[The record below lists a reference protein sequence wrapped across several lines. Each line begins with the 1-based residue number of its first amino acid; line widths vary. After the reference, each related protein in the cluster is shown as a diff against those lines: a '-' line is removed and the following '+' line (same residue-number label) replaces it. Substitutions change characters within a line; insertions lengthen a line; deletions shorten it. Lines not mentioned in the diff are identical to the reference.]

1 MGLPLDAAAGGKL
14 MRLSVALCTFNGE
27 RFLPDQLAS
36 IRAQERLPDELVACD
51 DGSTDRTV
59 ELLRAFAADSPFRV
73 RVEVNPTR
81 LGSSDNFARAVSLCT
96 GDLVALCDQDDVWL
110 SGKLAT
116 LEAALAA
123 VPGASFAFS
132 DADVVDETGKPL
144 GYTLW
149 KAIRFG
155 WAERRRF
162 AAGAGFE
169 CLLRRYRVTGA
180 TLMFRAAL
188 RELILPV
195 PAGWVHDAWI
205 GLVLSAVGRGFPL
218 AEPLIQYRQH
228 ADQQHGAVLRGVGD
242 ELGAACRLTAN
253 GCDAVADRYAAALE
267 RLGRLPGVSAD
278 RLALLA
284 GKVVFHRKRAWLR
297 RRPWLPAR
305 LPGVLAELWRGNY
318 GRYARGWLAAGQDV
332 FV

>member
-1 MGLPLDAAAGGKL
+1 

-59 ELLRAFAADSPFRV
+59 ELLRAFAAESPFRV

-96 GDLVALCDQDDVWL
+96 GSLIALCDQDDVWHPD
-110 SGKLAT
+110 KLGT
-116 LEAALAA
+116 LAAALAA
-123 VPGASFAFS
+123 DPGAGFAFS
-132 DADVVDETGKPL
+132 DADAVDETLKPL

-155 WAERRRF
+155 WSEQRRF
-162 AAGAGFE
+162 AAGEGFE

-188 RELILPV
+188 RELVLPV
-195 PAGWVHDAWI
+195 PKGWVHDAWI
-205 GLVLSAVGRGFPL
+205 GLALSAVGRGIPL
-218 AEPLIQYRQH
+218 PTPLVQYRQH
-228 ADQQHGAVLRGVGD
+228 ADQQHGAALRGVGD
-242 ELGAACRLTAN
+242 ELAAARRLTAN

-267 RLGRLPGVSAD
+267 RLDGLPGVSD
-278 RLALLA
+278 ERLALLA
-284 GKVVFHRKRAWLR
+284 GKVAFHRKRAWIR
-297 RRPWLPAR
+297 RRPWRPAR
-305 LPGVLAELWRGNY
+305 LPGVLGEWWRGSY
-318 GRYARGWLAAGQDV
+318 GRYARGVLTAGQDLLL
-332 FV
+332 